1 MGKIIGILDNANY
14 TTILTDEEHQIIA
27 DEPLDLGGDNKGM
40 TPTGLLAS
48 SLASCTAITVQMY
61 AKRKAWDLRK
71 IEVEVTYQN
80 NAETGKIEFIKHL
93 VLTGD
98 IDADQI
104 KRLHLI
110 ADKCPINKILKEGA
124 QVIND

>member
-1 MGKIIGILDNANY
+1 MGKIIGVLESVNY
-14 TTILTDEEHQIIA
+14 TTILSDEEHQIVV

-40 TPTGLLAS
+40 TPMSLLAS

-61 AKRKAWDLRK
+61 AKRKAWDIRK

-80 NAETGKIEFIKHL
+80 NPETGKIEFIKHL
-93 VLTGD
+93 ALTGD

-124 QVIND
+124 QVTSA